1 MNTKVIF
8 SLLILLSVTFLS
20 CSDSVN
26 NSVTFQNLASNNV
39 YVNFRGSK
47 VDVPSGS
54 TVTLK
59 DIDKGEFQ
67 YETIYEIPAGAT
79 SSSVEGEGTGTIIM
93 DAGTKVLVLYTST
106 FVESAYTLFISIT
119 TSEDQTEGILPNP
132 IGP

>member
-1 MNTKVIF
+1 MNTKIIF
-8 SLLILLSVTFLS
+8 SFLILLSVGFLS

-26 NSVTFQNLASNNV
+26 NSITFQNLASNDV

-67 YETIYEIPAGAT
+67 YDTIYEIPNGAT

-106 FVESAYTLFISIT
+106 FIEDAYTLFISIT

>member
-8 SLLILLSVTFLS
+8 SLLIFLSVTFLS

-54 TVTLK
+54 IVTLK

>member
-8 SLLILLSVTFLS
+8 SLLIFLSVTFLS

>member
-8 SLLILLSVTFLS
+8 SLLIFLSVTFLS

-79 SSSVEGEGTGTIIM
+79 SSSVEGEETGTIIM

>member
-1 MNTKVIF
+1 MF
-8 SLLILLSVTFLS
+8 SFLILLSVGFLS

-26 NSVTFQNLASNNV
+26 NSITFQNLASNDV

-67 YETIYEIPAGAT
+67 YDTIYEIPDGAT

-93 DAGTKVLVLYTST
+93 DAGTKVLVIYTST
-106 FVESAYTLFISIT
+106 FIEDAYTLFISIT